1 MSGDFSKKYDYESQ
15 SREEIKIFLN
25 LVVRDKIEI
34 CFFYISCFKTNLVF
48 QHLEFDLSHLEKGT
62 RNKKLIFEVEQEFS
76 REFWD
81 QDRIRS
87 HWRQNN
93 FSERIMF
100 KPSIIFTM
108 WKWKKKYQILKSKS
122 GKRLKQK
129 AISLFIGECL
139 ASKSGLGIFFQTLN
153 WQCLNTTKLFFGMAS
168 LPSLCSNLYIN
179 GL

>member
-1 MSGDFSKKYDYESQ
+1 MGKWYDYDWTACGGGSNQYKLQDASKLLSGDFSKKYDYESQ

-34 CFFYISCFKTNLVF
+34 CFYISCFKTNLVF

-100 KPSIIFTM
+100 KPSIRGVPKM
-108 WKWKKKYQILKSKS
+108 PILQCENGRKS
-122 GKRLKQK
+122 
-129 AISLFIGECL
+129 
-139 ASKSGLGIFFQTLN
+139 
-153 WQCLNTTKLFFGMAS
+153 TKF
-168 LPSLCSNLYIN
+168 
-179 GL
+179 